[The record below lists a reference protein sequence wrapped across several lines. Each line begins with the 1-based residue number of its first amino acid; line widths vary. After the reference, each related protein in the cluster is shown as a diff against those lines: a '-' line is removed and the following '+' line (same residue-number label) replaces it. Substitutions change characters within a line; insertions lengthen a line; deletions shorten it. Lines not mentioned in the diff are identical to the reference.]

1 LAPGGLLSCPLHATT
16 GLSCPFCGGLRAVAA
31 LSRGD
36 LAAAASFNVVVLAL
50 VPVLLVWWVLGL
62 RAAWAGRP
70 HPWPALTNRHW
81 LVLGGVLLAFAMWR
95 NLPGLPLGA
104 YLAP

>member
-16 GLSCPFCGGLRAVAA
+16 GLWCPFCGGLRAVAA

-95 NLPGLPLGA
+95 NLPVLPLA
-104 YLAP
+104 DVLAP